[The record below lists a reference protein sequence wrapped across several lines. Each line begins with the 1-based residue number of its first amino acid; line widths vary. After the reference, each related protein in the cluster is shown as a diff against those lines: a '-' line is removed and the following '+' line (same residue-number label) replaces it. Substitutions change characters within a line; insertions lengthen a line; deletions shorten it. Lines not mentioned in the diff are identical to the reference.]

1 MLFEESI
8 SFHIT
13 TTHRVYNGDEVNATM
28 AQGFQIPPVP
38 EFQPDAELG
47 ASLASKWRTWLAD
60 FEMFLTAS
68 GITNATRKRALLLYL
83 AGSRVREIFQHLQDV
98 GNADDYD
105 TAKTK
110 LTTHFEP
117 QKNRRYEV
125 YRFRE
130 TKQEQG
136 ETLDQYHTRLR
147 ALSTACE
154 FQDLEFEIEQQIVVG
169 GISSRIRRRA
179 LRDPTYDLKQML
191 LDGRRE
197 EMSSFQT
204 REIESNENTA
214 AVVHPFKSVNKEGKK
229 CYTCGGDYP
238 HKGECPAKGKQ
249 CGSCGKQGHFAV
261 VCKSKGDKIDRRN
274 KGGRSHRKHKP
285 RIRPLKHTE
294 YSSSSEDE
302 YMYAI
307 SSACPR
313 TPQVWITVAGHKF
326 KALVDSGA
334 TINVIDADTFANLK
348 NVKLLRTSTKAY
360 PYQSKI
366 PVEFLGKFESIIE
379 TKKKCTVGTVYVV
392 KGKDSGCLLS
402 LQTAQELGLI
412 KLQLNAVQSQNLQ
425 DDSLAK
431 ILQQYSSVFQGLG
444 KLKNHQV
451 KLNIDSSVPPV
462 AQPQRRIPFHIR
474 KKVKVA
480 IKELES
486 QGIIEKV
493 PDSQP
498 TPWVSAIVAV
508 PKKDGSVRICVDMR
522 AANTAIKRVRHL
534 IPTVADISL
543 ELNGARFFS
552 KLDLSQAY
560 HQLELH
566 PDSRFITT
574 FSTHLGLYRYT
585 RLNFGTNA
593 SAELFQHTL
602 QQHLQ
607 GMAGVRNIADDIL
620 VFGST
625 RQEHDQALEN
635 CLKRLKEKGLTLN
648 KSKCSFLNTELEFFG
663 QIFSEQGTRPDPRRT
678 QDVID
683 AAIPQN
689 VSELRSFLGMVT
701 FSSKYIANFA
711 TIATP
716 LRELTKTGVT
726 FTWEQKHQTAF
737 DKLKAAITKPPV
749 MAYFDAKKDTVLT
762 VDASPVG
769 LSGILSQRS
778 ACDAE
783 GKVVAYASR
792 ALSDVERRY
801 SQTEKE
807 ALSIVWAIEHF
818 HLYLYGHSFTL
829 ETDHKP
835 LEMIYGRANSKP
847 CARIERWVLRLQPY
861 NFQVKYKPGPTNQA
875 DFLSRHPSMSNTG
888 KQSKIADEYVHFI
901 VQNAVPKSMTLSE
914 IREETD
920 KDRVL
925 KALRAAIRLNRWD
938 ADTVKPF
945 RPVKDELSIDSSNI
959 ILRGARIVIPESLHK
974 KAVDLAHVSHQGLEK
989 TKALLREKIWFPGID
1004 VLVKETITKCVP
1016 CQAVG
1021 RSSPPEPLHMTEM
1034 PSAPWQKI
1042 NIDFLGPLPSGELLL
1057 VVIDRYSRYPEV
1069 EIVRS
1074 TKSSVVIPKLD
1085 KIFAVHGIPF
1095 ELTSDNGPPFNGDE
1109 FSRYLKLLGVKFTR
1123 STPKWP
1129 QGNAEVERFMQPLA
1143 KALTTAV
1150 VEGKKWQQELCRFL
1164 LQYRTTPH
1172 STTKVPPSELLF
1184 NRTVR
1189 GALPTLKPRTI
1200 VNRHK
1205 EAKDNEQKRC
1215 IYNKTYA
1222 DLHRNAKESS
1232 IKVGDTV
1239 LVQQEKK
1246 QKLMPKFNT
1255 TPYKVIARKGTT
1267 VVAENKERHRI
1278 TRNVSH
1284 FKQIPDVNEMD
1295 YSSEEERNNEPEPAC
1310 EYRRSNRTRRAPVRY
1325 GHGLSY

>member
-1 MLFEESI
+1 
-8 SFHIT
+8 
-13 TTHRVYNGDEVNATM
+13 M
-28 AQGFQIPPVP
+28 AHGFQIPPVP

-83 AGSRVREIFQHLQDV
+83 AGSRVREIFQHLPDV

-130 TKQEQG
+130 TKQELG

-154 FQDLEFEIEQQIVVG
+154 FHDLEFEIEQQIVVG
-169 GISSRIRRRA
+169 GLSSRIRRRA
-179 LRDPTYDLKQML
+179 LRDPAYNLPQML

-204 REIESNENTA
+204 RDIESQETPA
-214 AVVHPFKSVNKEGKK
+214 AVGHPLKSVNKASKH
-229 CYTCGGDYP
+229 CYTCGGEYP

-261 VCKSKGDKIDRRN
+261 VCRSNASNANR
-274 KGGRSHRKHKP
+274 RSHRGRSRRTHKP
-285 RIRPLKHTE
+285 KLRPLTHNE
-294 YSSSSEDE
+294 SASSSEDE
-302 YMYAI
+302 YMYAM
-307 SSACPR
+307 SSDSPH
-313 TPQVWITVAGHKF
+313 TPKAWITVAGYKF
-326 KALVDSGA
+326 KAIVDSGA
-334 TINVIDADTFANLK
+334 TINVIDSDTFAHLN
-348 NVKLLRTSTKAY
+348 NVKLLHTTTKAY
-360 PYQSKI
+360 PYQSKQ
-366 PVEFLGKFESIIE
+366 PVNFLGKFETLIE
-379 TKKKCTVGTVYVV
+379 TKKKCTVGTIYVV

-412 KLQLNAVQSQNLQ
+412 QLQLNALQSQNFQQ
-425 DDSLAK
+425 DEGLAK
-431 ILQQYSSVFQGLG
+431 ILQRYSSVFNGLG
-444 KLKNHQV
+444 KLKDHQV
-451 KLNIDSSVPPV
+451 KLNIDTNVPPV
-462 AQPQRRIPFHIR
+462 SQPQRRIPFHMR
-474 KKVKVA
+474 QKVKAA

-508 PKKDGSVRICVDMR
+508 PKKDGNVRICVDMR

-534 IPTVADISL
+534 IPTVADISV
-543 ELNGARFFS
+543 ELNGAKFFS

-607 GMAGVRNIADDIL
+607 GMAGVQNIADDIL

-648 KSKCSFLNTELEFFG
+648 KSECCFLNTELEFFG

-683 AAIPQN
+683 ASVPKN

-701 FSSKYIANFA
+701 VSSKYIANFA

-716 LRELTKTGVT
+716 LRELTKTGII
-726 FTWEQKHQTAF
+726 FTWEHKHQAAF
-737 DKLKAAITKPPV
+737 DQLKAAITKPPV

-778 ACDAE
+778 TCEAE
-783 GKVVAYASR
+783 GQVVAYASR

-807 ALSIVWAIEHF
+807 ALSIVWAVEHF

-835 LEMIYGRANSKP
+835 LEMIYGSAKSKP

-861 NFQVKYKPGPTNQA
+861 NFQVQYKPGPTTQA
-875 DFLSRHPSMSNTG
+875 DFLSRHPSANNSG
-888 KQSKIADEYVHFI
+888 KQSKMADEYVNFI
-901 VQNAVPKSMTLSE
+901 VRHAIPKSMTLDE
-914 IREETD
+914 IRHATD
-920 KDRVL
+920 NDRVL

-938 ADTVKPF
+938 AETVKPF
-945 RPVKDELSIDSSNI
+945 RQVKEELLIDRSNI
-959 ILRGARIVIPESLHK
+959 VLRGSRIVIPESLHQ
-974 KAVDLAHVSHQGLEK
+974 KAIDLAHTSHQGLEK

-1004 VLVKETITKCVP
+1004 SLVKDTITKCRP

-1021 RSSPPEPLHMTEM
+1021 KPNPPEPLHMTEN
-1034 PSAPWQKI
+1034 PGAPWHKI
-1042 NIDFLGPLPSGELLL
+1042 NIDFFGPLPSGNLLL
-1057 VVIDRYSRYPEV
+1057 VVIDRYS
-1069 EIVRS
+1069 
-1074 TKSSVVIPKLD
+1074 
-1085 KIFAVHGIPF
+1085 
-1095 ELTSDNGPPFNGDE
+1095 
-1109 FSRYLKLLGVKFTR
+1109 
-1123 STPKWP
+1123 
-1129 QGNAEVERFMQPLA
+1129 
-1143 KALTTAV
+1143 
-1150 VEGKKWQQELCRFL
+1150 
-1164 LQYRTTPH
+1164 
-1172 STTKVPPSELLF
+1172 
-1184 NRTVR
+1184 
-1189 GALPTLKPRTI
+1189 
-1200 VNRHK
+1200 
-1205 EAKDNEQKRC
+1205 
-1215 IYNKTYA
+1215 
-1222 DLHRNAKESS
+1222 
-1232 IKVGDTV
+1232 
-1239 LVQQEKK
+1239 
-1246 QKLMPKFNT
+1246 
-1255 TPYKVIARKGTT
+1255 
-1267 VVAENKERHRI
+1267 
-1278 TRNVSH
+1278 
-1284 FKQIPDVNEMD
+1284 
-1295 YSSEEERNNEPEPAC
+1295 
-1310 EYRRSNRTRRAPVRY
+1310 
-1325 GHGLSY
+1325 